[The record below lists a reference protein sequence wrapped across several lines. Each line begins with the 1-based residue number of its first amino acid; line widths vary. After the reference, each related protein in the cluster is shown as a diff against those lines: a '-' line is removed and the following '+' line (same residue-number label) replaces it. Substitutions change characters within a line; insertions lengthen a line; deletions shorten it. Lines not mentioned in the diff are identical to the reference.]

1 MLGKIRRIHFV
12 GIGGIGM
19 SGIAEVLLNLG
30 FSVSGSDLKLTSV
43 TERLARLGA
52 RISEGHHAANVR
64 DAQVVVVSSA
74 VPPDNPEAAEAKGL
88 QVPVIP
94 RAEMLAELMRLKFCV
109 TVAGAHGKTTV
120 TSMIAVMLADAGL
133 DPTAVIGGR
142 LDVFGSSARLGKGEL
157 MVVEADESDRS
168 FLYLLPTLAVVTNI
182 DREHLDHYQDLE
194 EIGAAFLSFMNKV
207 PFYGAVIACLDAPWR
222 AQIERLLP
230 RLRRRV
236 VTYGLEPGADVTCSG
251 VELDPHGSSFDA
263 SVKDRLLGRVRLN
276 VPGRHNVQNALAA
289 VAVGLE
295 LDLSPA
301 QVVCGLERFRGAD
314 RRFQVKTRSAGVT
327 VVDDYGHHPAE
338 IRATLD
344 AARLQGA
351 RRILAVFQP
360 HRYTR
365 TKALMDDFA
374 RCFEGCE
381 RLYVL
386 DIYSASEPP
395 IPGISSERLVERMG
409 ELGFHQARYVASEQE
424 AVEKVLGEVR
434 PGDLII
440 TIGAGNVWKVAEAV
454 AEALQAQPAMTGGAN
469 PVALI
474 QHEVTDVRLKVKT

>member
-1 MLGKIRRIHFV
+1 MLGKIRKIHFV

-30 FSVSGSDLKLTSV
+30 FTVSGSDLKATPV

-52 RISEGHHAANVR
+52 RISEGHAAANVR
-64 DAQVVVVSSA
+64 DAQVVVVSAA
-74 VPPDNPEAAEAKGL
+74 VPVDNPEVVEARRL

-109 TVAGAHGKTTV
+109 AVAGAHGKTTV
-120 TSMIAVMLADAGL
+120 TSMIAVMLSEAGL

-142 LDVFGSSARLGKGEL
+142 LDAFGSSARLGKGEL

-168 FLYLLPTLAVVTNI
+168 FLYLLPGLAVVTNI
-182 DREHLDHYQDLE
+182 DREHLDHYRDLE
-194 EIGAAFLSFMNKV
+194 EIADAFLSFVNKV
-207 PFYGAVIACLDAPWR
+207 PFYGAVIACLDPPWR

-230 RLRRRV
+230 QLRRRV
-236 VTYGLEPGADVTCSG
+236 VTYGIEPGADVTCSA
-251 VELDPHGSSFDA
+251 VELGPQGSSFEA
-263 SVKDRLLGRVRLN
+263 SVRGKLLGRVRLN
-276 VPGRHNVQNALAA
+276 VLGRHNVQNALAA

-301 QVVCGLERFRGAD
+301 EIIRGLERFRGAD
-314 RRFQVKTRSAGVT
+314 RRFQIKARSGGVT

-365 TKALMDDFA
+365 TLALMDDFA

-381 RLYVL
+381 RVYVL
-386 DIYSASEPP
+386 DIYPASEPA
-395 IPGISSERLVERMG
+395 IPGVTSKRLVERMH
-409 ELGFHQARYVASEQE
+409 ELGFAQGRYVASEGE
-424 AVEKVLGEVR
+424 AVEQLLAQVR
-434 PGDLII
+434 PGDLVM
-440 TIGAGNVWKVAEAV
+440 TMGAGNVWRIGETL
-454 AEALQAQPAMTGGAN
+454 AEALHRQPAESG
-469 PVALI
+469 I
-474 QHEVTDVRLKVKT
+474 C